1 MRNYILL
8 FLTVAGVIS
17 ACNINKSISGFL
29 PEDVDCLG
37 IEMDGTQTLI
47 AVGLGKNRY
56 DAIEQAKKNA
66 VAHVLFNGSK
76 GATRGCHEK
85 PMILELN
92 ARNNHDAYFNNFFKD
107 GGEYIDFIDM
117 DDEKRKLRINRRR
130 VKGRLQVKVS
140 ATVRVNYYKLQQQ
153 LKKDSII

>member
-1 MRNYILL
+1 MKNYF
-8 FLTVAGVIS
+8 FLCLSVAGLVS
-17 ACNINKSISGFL
+17 SCNVNKSISGFL
-29 PEDVDCLG
+29 SEDVDCLG
-37 IEMDGTQTLI
+37 VEMDGTQTLI

-66 VAHVLFNGSK
+66 VSYVLFNGSR
-76 GATRGCHEK
+76 GASRGCYEK

-92 ARNNHDAYFNNFFKD
+92 SRNKHEAYFNNFFRD
-107 GGEYIDFIDM
+107 GGDYLNFIDM

-140 ATVRVNYYKLQQQ
+140 TTVRVNYYKLQQQ